1 MNRKQV
7 VIGNFGEHGK
17 GNCGQTIKTNVIF
30 KLLQEESK
38 EEVLSF
44 NTYSLLSSPFKIL
57 SLIYTIIRYKKFV
70 VLPAQRALPIL
81 AILFYIFNK
90 KAKYIVI
97 GGWLPEFLD
106 STNKVIKNSVVKQFE
121 LFVETKNMREK
132 LKSIGVSSKVL
143 PNFKRFSKLSHQAVM
158 RMKCDRRGETKFVY
172 MSRVIKAKG
181 CLDAMRA
188 LYETALIYKN
198 EKFIF
203 DIYGGIN
210 DDFNDEFYSTLNSSL
225 TDNLTINY
233 MGFVSP
239 DVVQEKLLNY
249 DFFLFPTYYEG
260 EGFPGCLVDAF
271 SAGVPVIASDWRY
284 NNEIVKNGVNG
295 YLHEAR
301 NLNSLINTLE
311 LVIGLST
318 KDYEVLIHNCLAES
332 INYHEDVIKLK
343 MKEFS
348 LI

>member
-1 MNRKQV
+1 MNKKQV
-7 VIGNFGEHGK
+7 VIGNFGENGK

-44 NTYSLLSSPFKIL
+44 NTYTLLSSPFKIL
-57 SLIYTIIRYKKFV
+57 NLIYTIIRYKKFV

-81 AILFYIFNK
+81 AMLFYIFNK

-97 GGWLPEFLD
+97 GGWLPEFLGK
-106 STNKVIKNSVVKQFE
+106 TNKMVKNSVIKQFE
-121 LFVETKNMREK
+121 LFVETSNMRQK
-132 LKSIGVSSKVL
+132 LKNINVSSKVL
-143 PNFKRFSKLSHQAVM
+143 PNFKNFSKFSHQTI
-158 RMKCDRRGETKFVY
+158 MKMKTGRVSEKKFVY

-181 CLDAMRA
+181 CLDAMKA
-188 LYETALIYKN
+188 LHEIALIYTNK
-198 EKFIF
+198 KFVF
-203 DIYGGIN
+203 DIYGVVS
-210 DDFNDEFYSTLNSSL
+210 DDFSDEFYSVLNSSL
-225 TDNLTINY
+225 TDNLIINY

-284 NNEIVKNGVNG
+284 NNEIVNHTKNGFLYKSRSVEELVNI
-295 YLHEAR
+295 
-301 NLNSLINTLE
+301 LNSLQGITE
-311 LVIGLST
+311 CEYQKLVEACLNDSLAFHEDNVKMT
-318 KDYEVLIHNCLAES
+318 MKDYS
-332 INYHEDVIKLK
+332 II
-343 MKEFS
+343 
-348 LI
+348 